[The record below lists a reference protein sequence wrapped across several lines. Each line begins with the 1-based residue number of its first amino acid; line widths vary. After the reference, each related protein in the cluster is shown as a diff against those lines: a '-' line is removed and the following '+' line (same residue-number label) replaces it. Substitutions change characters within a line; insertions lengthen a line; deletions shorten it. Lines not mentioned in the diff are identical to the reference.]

1 MVNEW
6 QLAGNIA
13 AGLGFGAVIGLERQ
27 WRARMAGLRTN
38 ALVAAGAALFVL
50 LSQYG
55 FAAATST
62 TGYDGSRVAAQIVSG
77 IGFLGAGVIM
87 RDGLNVRG
95 LNTAATLWCSA
106 AVGAL
111 AGTGL
116 YVVAAL
122 GTAGVV
128 GANLVL
134 RPLGRRMDREPGGGA
149 EVATDYYFEAV
160 CLETEE
166 AHIRTLVVQAV
177 TRSGFRLRAVHSRD
191 DGAARPDDGTPPKVT
206 VAAELTTER
215 RDDSLLEEA
224 VSRLSLEPAVSAVS
238 WTVLNNPDGG
248 EGDYGEP
255 YGADYGDRGQHGRR
269 HRVRDFFSGPGGPA
283 GPGGPSRKS
292 G

>member
-6 QLAGNIA
+6 HMAANIG
-13 AGLGFGAVIGLERQ
+13 AGLGLGAIIGLERQ

-38 ALVAAGAALFVL
+38 ALVAAGSALFVL
-50 LSQYG
+50 LSTYG
-55 FAAATST
+55 FTGATST

-87 RDGLNVRG
+87 RDGLSVRG

-116 YVVAAL
+116 YVVAVL

-128 GANLVL
+128 GANTLL
-134 RPLGRRMDREPGGGA
+134 RPLARRLDRETRGGS
-149 EVATDYYFEAV
+149 EVTTDYHFEVV
-160 CLETEE
+160 CSEPEE
-166 AHIRTLVVQAV
+166 AHVRTLVVQAV
-177 TRSGFRLRAVHSRD
+177 TRPGFRLRSVHSQD
-191 DGAARPDDGTPPKVT
+191 VETAGKVM
-206 VAAELTTER
+206 VSADLTTEK

-238 WTVLNNPDGG
+238 WTVLHAPD
-248 EGDYGEP
+248 EEAEEDYRA
-255 YGADYGDRGQHGRR
+255 ADRARR
-269 HRVRDFFSGPGGPA
+269 RVRNLFGG
-283 GPGGPSRKS
+283 R
-292 G
+292 

>member
-13 AGLGFGAVIGLERQ
+13 AGLGFGAAIGLERQ

-160 CLETEE
+160 CTEPEE
-166 AHIRTLVVQAV
+166 AHIRALVVQAV
-177 TRSGFRLRAVHSRD
+177 SRPGFRLRAVHSRD
-191 DGAARPDDGTPPKVT
+191 DGTSRQAGTPSRVT

-238 WTVLNNPDGG
+238 WTVVNHPDGG
-248 EGDYGEP
+248 EEDYGEP
-255 YGADYGDRGQHGRR
+255 YGEDYGDRRR
-269 HRVRDFFSGPGGPA
+269 PGGP
-283 GPGGPSRKS
+283 PRKS

>member
-87 RDGLNVRG
+87 RDGLSVRG

-160 CLETEE
+160 CAEPEE
-166 AHIRTLVVQAV
+166 AHIRALVVQAV
-177 TRSGFRLRAVHSRD
+177 SRPGFRLRAVHSRD
-191 DGAARPDDGTPPKVT
+191 DGAAGRDGEAAPKVT

-238 WTVLNNPDGG
+238 WTVMNNPDGA
-248 EGDYGEP
+248 EEDYDGP
-255 YGADYGDRGQHGRR
+255 RPGAGRR
-269 HRVRDFFSGPGGPA
+269 RGGGA
-283 GPGGPSRKS
+283 G
-292 G
+292 

>member
-1 MVNEW
+1 MIVLNEW
-6 QLAGNIA
+6 HLAANIG
-13 AGLGFGAVIGLERQ
+13 AGLGFGAIIGLERQ

-38 ALVAAGAALFVL
+38 ALVAGGSALFVL

-87 RDGLNVRG
+87 RDGLSVRG

-111 AGTGL
+111 AGAGL
-116 YVVAAL
+116 YVVAGL

-128 GANLVL
+128 GANTLL
-134 RPLGRRMDREPGGGA
+134 RPLARGLDRGTRVGAGA
-149 EVATDYYFEAV
+149 EVATDYRFEVV
-160 CLETEE
+160 CTEPEE
-166 AHIRTLVVQAV
+166 AHVRTLVVQGV
-177 TRSGFRLRAVHSRD
+177 TRPGFLLRSVRSQ
-191 DGAARPDDGTPPKVT
+191 DGEAAGKVI

-238 WTVLNNPDGG
+238 WTVLHESGDGTDHLDD
-248 EGDYGEP
+248 DYAAGP
-255 YGADYGDRGQHGRR
+255 RARP
-269 HRVRDFFSGPGGPA
+269 RVRNLFTG
-283 GPGGPSRKS
+283 R
-292 G
+292 

>member
-1 MVNEW
+1 MTVLNEW
-6 QLAGNIA
+6 HLAANIG
-13 AGLGFGAVIGLERQ
+13 AGLGFGAIIGLERQ

-38 ALVAAGAALFVL
+38 ALVAGGSALFVL

-55 FAAATST
+55 FVAATST

-87 RDGLNVRG
+87 RDGLSVRG

-116 YVVAAL
+116 YVVAGL

-128 GANLVL
+128 GANTLL
-134 RPLGRRMDREPGGGA
+134 RPLARGLDRGTRAGA
-149 EVATDYYFEAV
+149 EVATDYRFEVV
-160 CLETEE
+160 CTEPEE
-166 AHIRTLVVQAV
+166 AHVRTLVVQGV
-177 TRSGFRLRAVHSRD
+177 TRPGFLLRSVRSQDAEMP
-191 DGAARPDDGTPPKVT
+191 GKVI

-238 WTVLNNPDGG
+238 WTVLHEPGDDTDNTDDG
-248 EGDYGEP
+248 Y
-255 YGADYGDRGQHGRR
+255 AAGRR
-269 HRVRDFFSGPGGPA
+269 VRPRVRNLFTGG
-283 GPGGPSRKS
+283 
-292 G
+292 

>member
-134 RPLGRRMDREPGGGA
+134 RPLGRRLDREPGGGA
-149 EVATDYYFEAV
+149 EIATDYYFEAV
-160 CLETEE
+160 CTEPEE
-166 AHIRTLVVQAV
+166 AHIRALVVQAV
-177 TRSGFRLRAVHSRD
+177 SRPGFRLRAVHSRD
-191 DGAARPDDGTPPKVT
+191 DGTPAKDAQAPPKVT

-238 WTVLNNPDGG
+238 WTVVNTPDTG
-248 EGDYGEP
+248 EDYDGDYGGGYRDGP
-255 YGADYGDRGQHGRR
+255 PPRRR
-269 HRVRDFFSGPGGPA
+269 HRVRDFFAGPGGPA
-283 GPGGPSRKS
+283 GSGGPPRKT

>member
-1 MVNEW
+1 MINEW
-6 QLAGNIA
+6 QLAANIG
-13 AGLGFGAVIGLERQ
+13 AGLGFGAIIGLERQ

-38 ALVAAGAALFVL
+38 ALVAAGSALFVL

-55 FAAATST
+55 FVAATSS

-87 RDGLNVRG
+87 RDGLSVRG

-116 YVVAAL
+116 YIVAAL

-134 RPLGRRMDREPGGGA
+134 RPLGRRMDREPSGGA
-149 EVATDYYFEAV
+149 EVVTDYYFEAV
-160 CLETEE
+160 CTEPEE
-166 AHIRTLVVQAV
+166 AHIRALVVQAV
-177 TRSGFRLRAVHSRD
+177 ARPGFRLRAVHSQD
-191 DGAARPDDGTPPKVT
+191 AETAGKVT
-206 VAAELTTER
+206 VAAELSTER

-238 WTVLNNPDGG
+238 WAVVNNPDTISEEFEEEY
-248 EGDYGEP
+248 EGRAG
-255 YGADYGDRGQHGRR
+255 GRR
-269 HRVRDFFSGPGGPA
+269 KHRVRDFFTGPRP
-283 GPGGPSRKS
+283 PRT
-292 G
+292 